1 MSNYFTDNE
10 DLQFYVQRGID
21 WEAIASATERG
32 FKLEGGFRDAAEAVE
47 FYRGIAE
54 MVGEFVATEVAP
66 RAKAI
71 DRAGTRLENGEAVT
85 SPEFEAIFDSIR
97 NLELH
102 GMCLPRELGGMNAP
116 LLSYLINGEM
126 FARGDVSVMAHYGF
140 HGGMA
145 LAMLMLSMSEGST
158 VMENGA
164 IASTRFARAIE
175 EIRTGRAWS
184 CMDITEPD
192 AGSDMARL
200 KAWAEQDEQG
210 QWFVTGE
217 KIFIT
222 AGHGKWHFVIAR
234 TEKAEASDDPAA
246 GLKGLSMFLVAT
258 YEEEAD
264 GTRRRIVPLTRVEEK
279 IGHHGSVTAALAF
292 DRAPALL
299 IGQRGEGFKHML
311 TLMNGARL
319 TVGFEALGLMEC
331 AYRLAKHYAAERP
344 SMGKTIDRHEVIADA
359 LDEMRVEIQGIR
371 AMAMRAAQSE
381 ELHRKIGIRLLAE
394 PGIDPEEKAR
404 VEREAKRYARDSRR
418 ITPLLKYIAAER
430 AVEHARRCLQIHGGN
445 GYTAEYGAEKLLR
458 DALVLPIYEG
468 TSQIQALMAMKD
480 TLGGILKN
488 PRAFVKRRAQARWR
502 SLSATDALERRVA
515 RVQLLSLSAQNHLL
529 TRTAT
534 DKFRSLSGK
543 PMGEWPEAFLRNWN
557 PKRDFAYAML
567 HAERL
572 ARLLSDEVIAETL
585 LEQAKRHPERRE
597 VLERWLERCEPRSR
611 FLHDEITT
619 TGDRLLRELGHG
631 PSSGGEAQAA
641 E

>member
-32 FKLEGGFRDAAEAVE
+32 FKLEGGFRDAAEAVD

-71 DRAGTRLENGEAVT
+71 DRAGTHLEKGEAVT

-234 TEKAEASDDPAA
+234 TEKAETSDDPAA